1 MKDPELDWIQNA
13 TGRLATLYGVERLNE
28 ELLCFASWLSLNRYE
43 EDTLRKVKTD
53 WKTLVERTQLSIAFS
68 FVGSTECGL
77 FVFDLMIT
85 DRAHP
90 NSDVN
95 VVIDTTRSPNTIASC
110 VLALLGA
117 STLFG
122 SVEQTN
128 AIIQAIHIV
137 LLSMYLHIGNG
148 NPADHRV

>member
-43 EDTLRKVKTD
+43 EDALRKVKTD

-95 VVIDTTRSPNTIASC
+95 VVIDLCPCIARSIH
-110 VLALLGA
+110 
-117 STLFG
+117 TLWKRG
-122 SVEQTN
+122 TDQRYHS
-128 AIIQAIHIV
+128 
-137 LLSMYLHIGNG
+137 GD
-148 NPADHRV
+148 PHRTPLYVSSHRKRESS

>member
-43 EDTLRKVKTD
+43 ENALRKVKDD
-53 WKTLVERTQLSIAFS
+53 WKALVEQIQLSIAFS

-77 FVFDLMIT
+77 FVFDLRIT
-85 DRAHP
+85 GRSHP

-95 VVIDTTRSPNTIASC
+95 VVVDTTRSLNNIVSC
-110 VLALLGA
+110 VLALFGA

-122 SVEQTN
+122 NVEQTN
-128 AIIQAIHIV
+128 SVVRAIHIV
-137 LLSMYLHIGNG
+137 LLSMHFHIGNG
-148 NPADHRV
+148 DPADRRF

>member
-43 EDTLRKVKTD
+43 EDALRKVKTD
-53 WKTLVERTQLSIAFS
+53 WQELVEETQLPIAFS
-68 FVGSTECGL
+68 IVGSTECGL
-77 FVFDLMIT
+77 FVSGLKMT
-85 DRAHP
+85 CRAHP

-95 VVIDTTRSPNTIASC
+95 IVIDTTRSPNNVASRI
-110 VLALLGA
+110 LSLLGS

-122 SVEQTN
+122 NVEQTN
-128 AIIQAIHIV
+128 SIVRSIHIV
-137 LLSMYLHIGNG
+137 LFSMRFHIGNG